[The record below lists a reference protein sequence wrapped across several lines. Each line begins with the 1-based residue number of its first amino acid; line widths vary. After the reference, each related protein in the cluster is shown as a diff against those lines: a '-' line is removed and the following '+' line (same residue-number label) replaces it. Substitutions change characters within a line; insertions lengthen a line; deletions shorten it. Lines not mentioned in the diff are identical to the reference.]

1 MSVLLVKLFLTFL
14 KIGFIGFG
22 GGLAILPLIYQGV
35 SNFCYISEEEFAN
48 LFGISQATPGPIAVN
63 AATFV
68 GFKAAGIEGALA
80 ATIGVAIP
88 SMILVMIAVR
98 LLDKYKEH
106 DLVKGA
112 LCGIRPATI
121 GMVGA
126 AVLYIG
132 KGALLTVD
140 SDTIANMSDLMSGL
154 NIEACVI
161 AILAFVLAMKTKLG
175 AIRVIIIMAAAGALL
190 VYVKTLF

>member
-1 MSVLLVKLFLTFL
+1 MSTLLIKLFLTFL

-22 GGLAILPLIYQGV
+22 GGLAILPLIYPGV
-35 SNFCYISEEEFAN
+35 SKFCYISQEEFAN

-68 GFKAAGIEGALA
+68 GFKAAGISGAMA

-98 LLDKYKEH
+98 LLDKYREH

-126 AVLYIG
+126 ALLYIG
-132 KGALLTVD
+132 KGALVTVD
-140 SDTIANMSDLMSGL
+140 SSAIVTLADLASGL

-161 AILAFVLAMKTKLG
+161 TLLSFVLALKTKLG
-175 AIRVIIIMAAAGALL
+175 AIRIILIMAAIGVLM
-190 VYVKTLF
+190 VYIKTLF

>member
-1 MSVLLVKLFLTFL
+1 MSTLLIKLFLTFL

-35 SNFCYISEEEFAN
+35 SKFCYISEEEFAN

-68 GFKAAGIEGALA
+68 GFKAAGIPGALA
-80 ATIGVAIP
+80 ATVGVAIP

-98 LLDKYKEH
+98 LLDKYREH

-121 GMVGA
+121 GMIGA
-126 AVLYIG
+126 ALIYIG

-140 SDTIANMSDLMSGL
+140 SDAIATLSELISGL
-154 NIEACVI
+154 HIEACVI
-161 AILAFVLAMKTKLG
+161 AILAFVLAAKTKLG
-175 AIRVIIIMAAAGALL
+175 AIKVIIIMAVVGALL
-190 VYVKTLF
+190 VYIKALF

>member
-35 SNFCYISEEEFAN
+35 SKFCYISEAEFAN

-68 GFKAAGIEGALA
+68 GYKAAGIPGAMA
-80 ATIGVAIP
+80 ATVGVAIP

-98 LLDKYKEH
+98 LLDKYKGH

-132 KGALLTVD
+132 KGALLSVD
-140 SDTIANMSDLMSGL
+140 SETLATVSDLLSGL
-154 NIEACVI
+154 NIEACII
-161 AILAFVLAMKTKLG
+161 AVLAFILAAKTKLG
-175 AIRVIIIMAAAGALL
+175 AIRVIILMAIAGALL